1 MGKRDI
7 ISISIDPQLN
17 ENINKYIAS
26 QKYQHSKSYYVEQA
40 IKMYLNQDE
49 QVLSRLIEN
58 SIKSNI
64 KSFENRY
71 CRILAKLAK
80 RTYANTE
87 ILLRLMAWQLSDGN
101 TKESEQFLEETIKEA
116 EKVGY
121 KALTDGLIE
130 RTDFDILFPKELKN
144 KQ

>member
-1 MGKRDI
+1 MAKREI
-7 ISISIDPQLN
+7 ISVSIDPELN
-17 ENINKYIAS
+17 ECMNKYIAS
-26 QKYQHSKSYYVEQA
+26 QKFKHSKSYYVEQA

-49 QVLSRLIEN
+49 QVLARLIEN

-64 KSFENRY
+64 KAFENRY

-80 RTYANTE
+80 RNYANTE
-87 ILLRLMAWQLSDGN
+87 ILLRIMAWQLSLGN
-101 TKESEQFLEETIKEA
+101 TKESKQFLEETIKEA

>member
-1 MGKRDI
+1 MARRDI
-7 ISISIDPQLN
+7 ISVCIDPELN

-26 QKYQHSKSYYVEQA
+26 QKQRHSKSFYVEQA

-64 KSFENRY
+64 KAFENRY
-71 CRILAKLAK
+71 CRILAKIAK

-87 ILLRLMAWQLSDGN
+87 ILLRLMAWQLSLGS
-101 TKESEQFLEETIKEA
+101 TEESEQFLEETIKEA

-130 RTDFDILFPKELKN
+130 RTDFNILFPKEFKN

>member
-1 MGKRDI
+1 MARRDI
-7 ISISIDPQLN
+7 ISISIDPELN
-17 ENINKYIAS
+17 ENINKYMAS
-26 QKYQHSKSYYVEQA
+26 QRFKHSKSYYIEQA

-64 KSFENRY
+64 KAFEDRY

-87 ILLRLMAWQLSDGN
+87 ILLRFMTWQLALGN
-101 TKESEQFLEETIKEA
+101 TKESQQFLEETLREA

-130 RTDFDILFPKELKN
+130 RTDFETLFPKEFKN
-144 KQ
+144 R